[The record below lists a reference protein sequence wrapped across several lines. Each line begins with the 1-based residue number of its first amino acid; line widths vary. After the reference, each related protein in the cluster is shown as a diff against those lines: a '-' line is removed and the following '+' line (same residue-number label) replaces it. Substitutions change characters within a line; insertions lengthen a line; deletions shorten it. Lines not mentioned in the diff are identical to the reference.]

1 MLQKGALIVA
11 SLTFGFAVLFTSIVR
26 TTSPKYV
33 FSENWTGQEA
43 TTPFVSVSEIDY
55 YLPYPGILPD
65 HFLWPVKAL
74 RDRIR
79 LFIAVDSVKKAEV
92 ALLLADKRVGMAR
105 ELIRGGKSELG
116 VSTATK
122 AEKYFKLAF
131 EEEENARVG
140 GRDTVDLLIRLTK
153 ASLKH
158 QEVIESIIPIAPD
171 EAQPILIQTIDG
183 YRNIYD
189 KVAQVLQEKDVP
201 VPGVSPSPLP
211 SPSPTPVIKMKK

>member
-1 MLQKGALIVA
+1 MLQKGALIIA
-11 SLTFGFAVLFTSIVR
+11 SLVFGFAVLFTSIIR
-26 TTSPKYV
+26 TTSPNYV
-33 FSENWTGQEA
+33 FSENRTEQESNLSI
-43 TTPFVSVSEIDY
+43 SVSEIDY

-74 RDRIR
+74 RDKIR
-79 LFIAVDSVKKAEV
+79 LFVAVDPAKKAEV

-122 AEKYFKLAF
+122 AEKYLEQVF
-131 EEEENARVG
+131 EEEERARVG
-140 GRDTVDLLIRLTK
+140 GRDTVNLLIRLAK

-158 QEVIESIIPIAPD
+158 QEVIESVISLAPE
-171 EAQPILIQTIDG
+171 EAQPILVQTRDG
-183 YRNIYD
+183 YKDIYG
-189 KVAQVLQEKDVP
+189 KVAQVLQEKNVP
-201 VPGVSPSPLP
+201 VPGVSPLPSP